1 MKALRRILAGTILLA
16 ATPSAALADA
26 GELHIYN
33 WTDYT
38 APELVQKFEA
48 ETGVKVTVDT
58 YDSNETVL
66 AKLKSGAGGYD
77 LIVITNDF
85 VPVFVKQGLL
95 KDVAVSELP
104 SFKNLDPAWRNREW
118 DPEAQYTVPWQWGTT
133 SFSVDTAIY
142 KGPADSLKILFE
154 PPAELHGNI
163 GMFGSPTEVMSLAL
177 VYLGKPQCNVNP
189 EDLKQLNALLMAQK
203 AAVKVYNSDGIIDRQ
218 AAGETVMN
226 QIWSGDA
233 LRARERRTTLKYVYP
248 TEGVV
253 AWMDNLAVPS
263 TAKNVENARKFLDF
277 VMRPENIAIESAFSG
292 YQSAVTGTNKFLSKE
307 VGEAPEFNPPP
318 GLKMDFVPSCPEDAI
333 RAYDKIWTALRQ

>member
-1 MKALRRILAGTILLA
+1 MKGWGRILAGLIL
-16 ATPSAALADA
+16 ATATSSAAMADA
-26 GELHIYN
+26 GELHISN

-38 APELVQKFEA
+38 APDLIAKFEA
-48 ETGVKVTVDT
+48 ETGIKVTVDT

-85 VPVFVKQGLL
+85 VPIFIKEGLL

-104 SFKNLDPAWRNREW
+104 SFKNLDPRWRQREW
-118 DPEAQYTVPWQWGTT
+118 DPEARYTVPWQWGTT
-133 SFSVDTAIY
+133 SFSDDTEIY
-142 KGPADSLKILFE
+142 KGPTDSLKLLFE
-154 PPAELHGNI
+154 PPAELRGKI
-163 GMFGSPTEVMSLAL
+163 GMFGSPTELMSLAL
-177 VYLGKPQCNVNP
+177 VYLGKPQCNANP
-189 EDLKQLNALLMAQK
+189 ADLKQLEALLMAQK
-203 AAVKVYNSDGIIDRQ
+203 PAVKLYNSDGIIDRQ

-233 LRARERRTTLKYVYP
+233 LRARERRASLKYVYP
-248 TEGVV
+248 KEGVV

-263 TAKNVENARKFLDF
+263 TAENVENARKFLDF

-292 YQSAVTGTNKFLSKE
+292 YQSAVVGTNQFLSQE
-307 VGEAPEFNPPP
+307 VGGAPEFNPPP
-318 GLKMDFVPSCPEDAI
+318 DLKLNFIPSCPENAI